1 MSVVKVKPAT
11 PAKSGRTAEGAGA
24 TEAHAESRSATPSAS
39 QRLIL
44 ATVKNRPSQ
53 VKTAGPCYP
62 PFRPP
67 MTRALAALYRLL
79 YDGVLCRVPE
89 PTAIALGQGALK
101 LLPLDRLGAFRLE
114 DPRLATTLGGV
125 RLPNPL
131 ILAAQYYD
139 PTILRRAMGLGFGAV
154 TAKSITVNPRPGHPQ
169 PNLVRTRSAAGPGLV
184 NCNGF
189 QNPGLTAFRASLA
202 GLAHRVPLIVSVAGE
217 SVQDYVTLVQALAPL
232 GDLVEMNV
240 SSPNTKLV
248 YAWSERPQELRAV
261 LETLGGLSP
270 RPLSVK
276 LSPDFAEVNE
286 RDIIPAAL
294 EAGVRMIN
302 YGNTRRIDE
311 PRLSQRTGGLSGPDI
326 FPATLENVRRTRKR
340 FGDAV
345 EIIATGGVDTPDKAV
360 ALLRA
365 GARAVGYF
373 TGFITRGPILAR
385 RILERLVQ
393 EP

>member
-1 MSVVKVKPAT
+1 
-11 PAKSGRTAEGAGA
+11 
-24 TEAHAESRSATPSAS
+24 
-39 QRLIL
+39 
-44 ATVKNRPSQ
+44 
-53 VKTAGPCYP
+53 
-62 PFRPP
+62 
-67 MTRALAALYRLL
+67 MTRAVAALYRLL
-79 YDGVLCRVPE
+79 YDGVLSRIPE
-89 PTAIALGQGALK
+89 PAAIALGQTALR
-101 LLPLDRLGAFRLE
+101 LLPLDRLGLFHLDA
-114 DPRLATTLGGV
+114 PRLATTLGGV

-139 PTILRRAMGLGFGAV
+139 PRILRRAMGLGFGAV

-189 QNPGLTAFRASLA
+189 QNPGLAAFRASLA
-202 GLAHRVPLIVSVAGE
+202 GLPHRVPLIVSVAGE
-217 SVQDYVTLVQALAPL
+217 SVQDYLTLVEGLAPL

-261 LETLGGLSP
+261 LETLGRMSP
-270 RPLSVK
+270 RPLIVK
-276 LSPDFAEVNE
+276 ISPDFAEVNE

-294 EAGVRMIN
+294 EAGVRIIN

-326 FPATLENVRRTRKR
+326 FPTTLDNVRRTRKR
-340 FGDAV
+340 FGDAA
-345 EIIATGGVDTPDKAV
+345 EIIATGGVDSPEKAV
-360 ALLRA
+360 ELLRA

-373 TGFITRGPILAR
+373 TGFITQGPILAR
-385 RILERLVQ
+385 RILERLGR